1 MQSRYFQKGVQD
13 SHSNLLIA
21 VNRGEI
27 NIEVFFQRILVI
39 CAIKIHTVKIDQNR
53 TMGKLIY
60 LKWRLRWPPIMQM
73 AKYCTVLLAVQ
84 Y

>member
-1 MQSRYFQKGVQD
+1 M
-13 SHSNLLIA
+13 LMA
-21 VNRGEI
+21 VNRVKI
-27 NIEVFFQRILVI
+27 YREVFFQRILVI
-39 CAIKIHTVKIDQNR
+39 CAIQIHTVKIDQNR

-73 AKYCTVLLAVQ
+73 AKHCTVLLAVQ